1 MDPGSW
7 WGCHVEKCQ
16 EMEAWPGI
24 LSGIDGAKGFDIYL
38 LKSYTIIF
46 RLLEIQIDRQR
57 LLSQFGLLLPKNIMP
72 EEARVYQVRRVRGR
86 FPCLDKDT
94 PSSYPRPILSHKK
107 FIKTMDI
114 LPLFFL
120 SSLIP
125 AYIAC
130 MYTFVCL
137 HILKL
142 LNFYRLT
149 SQSFLFF
156 SFFIKKIKWK
166 G

>member
-94 PSSYPRPILSHKK
+94 PSSYPRPLLFAYSFSQKVHQNYGY
-107 FIKTMDI
+107 FTTV
-114 LPLFFL
+114 LPLFFNP
-120 SSLIP
+120 SL
-125 AYIAC
+125 YSL
-130 MYTFVCL
+130 YVHFCL
-137 HILKL
+137 PS
-142 LNFYRLT
+142 Y
-149 SQSFLFF
+149 SQITEFLQINLAEFSFLFIF
-156 SFFIKKIKWK
+156 H
-166 G
+166 